1 MPREPWIKVKIG
13 VRRSG
18 KLAALPNDTARLGY
32 FYILIEAKVQRL
44 LGAFDNK
51 AHFVEVLGR
60 FSKHFDAYLTVGLLE
75 VAPALCRECKARH
88 RDAKRGQVIVHD
100 YRREQRDPTNA
111 DRQADYRATH
121 AEDEEGAEGDAD
133 ITPPVTDSVTPP
145 VTDQQGA
152 TVTPDSRARATT
164 ATGTETIL
172 STGRDSSSLVP
183 GAPIERDDVRALLER
198 GWPKVTRA
206 QRRVL
211 DEVLARHDLTGP
223 AFAAAAIRMTPA
235 NADPLAAVMDADRRW
250 QAAQRAQADAAEL
263 DWNETKAAERNGSG
277 KLGDVLRKAAA
288 TEPTGDGPAWM
299 PKP

>member
-18 KLAALPNDTARLGY
+18 KLAGLPNDTARLGY

-44 LGAFDNK
+44 LGVFDNK

-60 FSKHFDAYLTVGLLE
+60 FSRHFDAYLTAGLLE
-75 VAPALCRECKARH
+75 VAPALCRGCKARH

-121 AEDEEGAEGDAD
+121 TEDEEGPEGDAD

-164 ATGTETIL
+164 ATGTGTNL

-183 GAPIERDDVRALLER
+183 GASTECDDV
-198 GWPKVTRA
+198 
-206 QRRVL
+206 
-211 DEVLARHDLTGP
+211 
-223 AFAAAAIRMTPA
+223 
-235 NADPLAAVMDADRRW
+235 
-250 QAAQRAQADAAEL
+250 
-263 DWNETKAAERNGSG
+263 
-277 KLGDVLRKAAA
+277 
-288 TEPTGDGPAWM
+288 
-299 PKP
+299 